1 MKKISE
7 SGFTLIEL
15 LIVLTI
21 IGALSA
27 AVLGNR
33 KSSSQKEYRRFFRQ
47 FSTMSKEIRNRSQLK
62 GSTIRFS
69 FRLEED
75 KPLEFWAEEA
85 NGKVLLS
92 DSTKTKELF
101 ENIYDR
107 LGEDNA
113 KKKENRD
120 RKKAKNESKFK
131 KMKKFNS
138 KRLPPPQSLTVKQI
152 EISGFDKPIV
162 EELAFFHFFPEGFVE
177 EVAIQIQS
185 FDESLKWTLIT
196 EPLTGQVYTLK
207 GHKSLEELQDRD

>member
-1 MKKISE
+1 VKQTQK

-21 IGALSA
+21 IGALSGA
-27 AVLGNR
+27 LLSGR

-47 FSTMSKEIRNRSQLK
+47 FSTMSKEIRNRSQIK

-69 FRLEED
+69 FKFEED
-75 KPLEFWAEEA
+75 KPFEFWAEEA

-107 LGEDNA
+107 LGKDNA
-113 KKKENRD
+113 KKKEVRD
-120 RKKAKNESKFK
+120 RKKGKNESKFK
-131 KMKKFNS
+131 KLKKFNS
-138 KRLPPPQSLTVKQI
+138 KRFPPPQSLTIKQV
-152 EISGFDKPIV
+152 EIAGFDKPIS

-177 EVAIQIQS
+177 EVAVQIQTY
-185 FDESLKWTLIT
+185 DESLKWTLVT
-196 EPLTGQVYTLK
+196 EPLTGEVYALK
-207 GHKSLEELQDRD
+207 GHKSLGELQDRE